1 MKLRTPSPS
10 MVVAI
15 IAVVLSLTG
24 AADAARNAVVAAI
37 KGHPVSSK
45 PLAGGIL
52 LLGKNRKFPR
62 SAIPAGGN
70 ARLLDGKTAEQV
82 GGTCTPDTIDVG
94 TYCIETTPTCTSA
107 PNRKSLATTSL
118 KPAKRA

>member
-52 LLGKNRKFPR
+52 LLGKNRKFPPLGDPGGR
-62 SAIPAGGN
+62 QRPAPGRQNRRTGG
-70 ARLLDGKTAEQV
+70 RYLHPGHHRRRHLLHRDDPRPAHPHRIGKA
-82 GGTCTPDTIDVG
+82 
-94 TYCIETTPTCTSA
+94 
-107 PNRKSLATTSL
+107 SLQL
-118 KPAKRA
+118 H

>member
-62 SAIPAGGN
+62 SAIPAGKDCSAASPGFPGSGRTQ
-70 ARLLDGKTAEQV
+70 A
-82 GGTCTPDTIDVG
+82 
-94 TYCIETTPTCTSA
+94 PTCCS
-107 PNRKSLATTSL
+107 PPATHS
-118 KPAKRA
+118 